1 MAEGGE
7 ELDKSETAT
16 SFKLDRARRKGMVAR
31 GTDLG
36 FLSSLLALAVVAQM
50 FGGGLVARLG
60 LALRRSFAAAIPMAQ
75 EPGRIAA
82 TLEGEARDIAAL
94 LLLPALVLI
103 FVCVVVE
110 IIQIRGIVF
119 SAAPLKPDFSRINPA
134 KGLKRLFS
142 LRMLKELAKNVFKFT
157 VYIGA
162 AFLLIRGTFDIA
174 ALNASDG
181 RRLAGEMAS
190 AAGRLLLLFV
200 ILAALMALL
209 DQLLARREF
218 ARQMRMSR
226 REVTREVRD
235 REGEPRQK
243 QKRKQILAEILK
255 QAAAAANVKGADFLI
270 VNPTH
275 YAVALR
281 YQPDDG
287 DAPVIQARGRNA
299 YAHRMRRAAQ
309 REGVVIVRNPRLAR
323 ALFHEGAVGRPIG
336 QAHFVAVADIY
347 LMLRRAAQTQAQV
360 RTQAAPERRE
370 PRS

>member
-7 ELDKSETAT
+7 ELDKNETAT
-16 SFKLDRARRKGMVAR
+16 PFKLDRARRKGMVAR

-36 FLSSLLALAVVAQM
+36 FLSSLLALAVVAQL
-50 FGGGLVARLG
+50 FGAGLVERLG
-60 LALRRSFAAAIPMAQ
+60 LTLRRSFAAVIPMAR

-82 TLEGEARDIAAL
+82 ALGDEMRDVAAL

-103 FVCVVVE
+103 FICVVVE

-119 SAAPLKPDFSRINPA
+119 SAAPLKPDFTRLNPA

-142 LRMLKELAKNVFKFT
+142 LRMLKELAKNVFKFA
-157 VYIGA
+157 VYTGGA
-162 AFLLIRGTFDIA
+162 LLLIRSIFQTS

-181 RRLAGEMAS
+181 RRLTEAMIS
-190 AAGRLLLLFV
+190 AAGRLLIMFI
-200 ILAALMALL
+200 ILAALMALV
-209 DQLLARREF
+209 DQLLSRREF

-226 REVTREVRD
+226 REVTREMRE

-255 QAAAAANVKGADFLI
+255 QASAAANVKGADFLI

-281 YQPDDG
+281 YRPEDG
-287 DAPVIQARGRNA
+287 DAPIVQARGRNA
-299 YAHRMRRAAQ
+299 YAHRMRRAAE
-309 REGVVIVRNPRLAR
+309 REGVVIIRNPRLAR

-347 LMLRRAAQTQAQV
+347 LALRRAAQAQAK
-360 RTQAAPERRE
+360 E
-370 PRS
+370 PQR

>member
-7 ELDKSETAT
+7 ELDKNETAT
-16 SFKLDRARRKGMVAR
+16 PFKLDRARRKGMVAR

-36 FLSSLLALAVVAQM
+36 FLSSLLALAVVAQL
-50 FGGGLVARLG
+50 FGAGLVERLG
-60 LALRRSFAAAIPMAQ
+60 LTLRRSFAAVIPMAS

-82 TLEGEARDIAAL
+82 ALGAEMRDVAAL

-103 FVCVVVE
+103 FICVVVE
-110 IIQIRGIVF
+110 IVQIRGIVF
-119 SAAPLKPDFSRINPA
+119 SAAPLKPDFTRLNPA
-134 KGLKRLFS
+134 KGLKRLLS
-142 LRMLKELAKNVFKFT
+142 LRMLKELAKNVLKFA
-157 VYIGA
+157 VYTGG
-162 AFLLIRGTFDIA
+162 AFLLIRSIFQTS

-181 RRLAGEMAS
+181 RRLTGEMIS
-190 AAGRLLLLFV
+190 AAGRLLIMFV
-200 ILAALMALL
+200 ILAALMALV
-209 DQLLARREF
+209 DQLLSRREF

-226 REVTREVRD
+226 REVTREMRE

-255 QAAAAANVKGADFLI
+255 QASAAANVKGADFLI

-281 YQPDDG
+281 YRPEDG
-287 DAPVIQARGRNA
+287 DAPIVQARGRNA
-299 YAHRMRRAAQ
+299 YAHRMRRAAE
-309 REGVVIVRNPRLAR
+309 REGVVIIRNPRLAR

-347 LMLRRAAQTQAQV
+347 LALRRAAQAQAK
-360 RTQAAPERRE
+360 E
-370 PRS
+370 PQR

>member
-1 MAEGGE
+1 MAEGGD
-7 ELDKSETAT
+7 ELDKNEAAT
-16 SFKLDRARRKGMVAR
+16 PFKLDQARRKGMVAR

-36 FLSSLLALAVVAQM
+36 FLSSLLALAVAAQM
-50 FGGGLVARLG
+50 FGAELIERLG
-60 LALRRSFAAAIPMAQ
+60 LTLRRSFAAAIPMAQ

-82 TLEGEARDIAAL
+82 ALGAEARDIAAML
-94 LLLPALVLI
+94 VLPAIVLI

-119 SAAPLKPDFSRINPA
+119 SATPLKPDFSRINPA

-142 LRMLKELAKNVFKFT
+142 LRMLKELAKNLFKFA
-157 VYIGA
+157 VYVGG
-162 AFLLIRGTFDIA
+162 AFLLIRSTFDTA

-181 RRLAGEMAS
+181 RRLAAEMAS
-190 AAGRLLLLFV
+190 AAGRLLILFV
-200 ILAALMALL
+200 ILAALMALV
-209 DQLLARREF
+209 DQLLSRREF

-226 REVTREVRD
+226 RDVTREVRD

-281 YQPDDG
+281 YRPEDG
-287 DAPVIQARGRNA
+287 DAPIVQARGRNA
-299 YAHRMRRAAQ
+299 YAHQMRRAAQ
-309 REGVVIVRNPRLAR
+309 REGVVIIRNPRLAR

-336 QAHFVAVADIY
+336 QRHFVAVADIY
-347 LMLRRAAQTQAQV
+347 LMLRRAAQTQAALP
-360 RTQAAPERRE
+360 TQSEAPEQ
-370 PRS
+370 